1 MKETNLRVKVTSGIL
16 AGLMIV
22 SVGAVSYASNAK
34 TSNTTKNKPQTTQQN
49 GRMEQKVDFKAKLAE
64 LVTAGS
70 ITQAQ
75 SDKIVA
81 FLDSEQ
87 ATKKAEMDKVKA
99 MTDAERKAYFEANKP
114 EKTTPLASLES
125 LVTDGTLTQAQADLV
140 VKAIMP
146 GGRGERGDR
155 GNFPGQPPMSADS
168 TQPKLTA
175 EEMQAKMAEQIA
187 KQKAELTAT
196 LTDAVAN
203 GTITQAKADEL
214 VTYLDKK
221 DAERKAQ
228 MEANKDKKPEDFK
241 KGPEAT
247 KHSTEAKGPF
257 GSAVTDGI
265 ITADQAKAINDI
277 LRAKQE
283 AAKSQATVAELTKI
297 VTAGTITQAQADKVI
312 ATLDAEKATKIAEQE
327 KVAAMTDTER
337 KAYFEA
343 NKTERAKPLASLA
356 SLVTDG
362 TLTQEQADTII
373 KAIMRDNGFG
383 REDGRHGGP
392 NGQFKAP
399 TDATPTSTVTQ

>member
-1 MKETNLRVKVTSGIL
+1 MNENNLKVKVTSGIL
-16 AGLMIV
+16 AGLMII
-22 SVGAVSYASNAK
+22 SVGVVSYASNTK
-34 TSNTTKNKPQTTQQN
+34 STNSVKNKPQTTQQN
-49 GRMEQKVDFKAKLAE
+49 GKMDQKVDFKTKLAE

-81 FLDSEQ
+81 YMNSEQ
-87 ATKKAEMDKVKA
+87 ATRKAEQDKLKA
-99 MTDAERKAYFEANKP
+99 MTDAERKAYFEANKT
-114 EKTTPLASLES
+114 EKATPLAS

-146 GGRGERGDR
+146 GGFGGRGERG
-155 GNFPGQPPMSADS
+155 NFQGQPPRAMDS
-168 TQPKLTA
+168 NQTKLTA

-187 KQKAELTAT
+187 TQKAEMTAT

-214 VTYLDKK
+214 VTYLDTK

-228 MEANKDKKPEDFK
+228 MEANKDKKPENFK
-241 KGPEAT
+241 KGDMAQ
-247 KHSTEAKGPF
+247 GQF

-265 ITADQAKAINDI
+265 ITTDQAKAINDI
-277 LRAKQE
+277 LKAKQE
-283 AAKSQATVAELTKI
+283 AARSQATIAELAKI

-312 ATLDAEKATKIAEQE
+312 SALNTEEAAKIAEQE

-343 NKTERAKPLASLA
+343 NKTERVKPLASLE

-362 TLTQEQADTII
+362 TLTQELADTVL
-373 KAIMRDNGFG
+373 KAIMQDNGFG
-383 REDGRHGGP
+383 RNGGGHGMGHDGE
-392 NGQFKAP
+392 FKAP
-399 TDATPTSTVTQ
+399 NDTTTTSTVVQ